1 MAELPLAPVK
11 RIITNAGAERV
22 SGDAVELFA
31 EHLEEQ
37 AMIISENAVKLAKHA
52 NRKTVKEDD
61 IRLSVKTL
69 YDQMFCILSFSVWLI
84 KELLFDFYN
93 SFKVVYY

>member
-1 MAELPLAPVK
+1 MVSWCHITLYTSCVHSIICNDLKGGFVMAELPLAPVK

-69 YDQMFCILSFSVWLI
+69 YD
-84 KELLFDFYN
+84 
-93 SFKVVYY
+93 